1 MFQTSGCGYNA
12 ANFSSAKALVDTS
25 VIIQISCFALF
36 GYLLGSVSTAIITCK
51 LMGLPDP
58 RTDGSKNPGATNVL
72 RLGGKKAAAI
82 TLTGDM
88 LKGFIPALVAVLM
101 AMPNEVIAAAGA
113 AAFLGHL
120 FPVFYGFKGG
130 KGVATLLGVMLGTH
144 WLVGLAVAATWLVM
158 AFVFKISSLSAL
170 VAALLAP
177 AYVWLITGSGI
188 LTLTTAC
195 MTVLLYWRHR
205 SNIAKLLSGEEG
217 KIKSKT

>member
-1 MFQTSGCGYNA
+1 
-12 ANFSSAKALVDTS
+12 VDTS